1 MCEHRARRTP
11 LLAAV
16 AAGCLAA
23 VKALGAWLTGSLAL
37 VSAALDSVVDL
48 VLSAA
53 NYVVVRK
60 SAEPP
65 DEEHAWG
72 HGKFENLAS
81 LLQGLILAA
90 AGVGLVAAAV
100 DRLLEGGA
108 PEHTGVGVAIL
119 ALSLGVGL
127 WVSRHLSRAAAEI
140 DSPALAADSAH
151 YRTDIWVNGG
161 ALVALL
167 VVRWTGWWP
176 ADPLV
181 AILVAAGVF
190 RTSWRLILDAVQVLT
205 DRALPQE
212 ETQVIRRV
220 VASFAPEVLG
230 FHDLRTRRSG
240 PHRFIE
246 MHLEIPRETTF
257 ERAHDLI
264 VRVMRTIE
272 RELPRSKVTI
282 HGDPVATDPV
292 ATDSAATD
300 PVATDPTA
308 ARGPHR
314 PGSGS
319 M

>member
-1 MCEHRARRTP
+1 MNENDARRSP
-11 LLAAV
+11 LLAVV
-16 AAGCLAA
+16 AAGLLAA

-53 NYVVVRK
+53 NYVVVHQ
-60 SAEPP
+60 SAKPP
-65 DEEHAWG
+65 DEDHAWG

-81 LLQGLILAA
+81 LIQGLILAG

-100 DRLLEGGA
+100 DRLLGGGV
-108 PEHTGVGVAIL
+108 PERTGLGVAIL
-119 ALSLGVGL
+119 AVSLAVGL
-127 WVSRHLSRAAAEI
+127 WVSRHLSRAAAKI
-140 DSPALAADSAH
+140 DSPALEADSAH
-151 YRTDIWVNGG
+151 YRTDLWVNGG

-190 RTSWRLILDAVQVLT
+190 RTAWRLIWDAVQVLT

-220 VASFAPEVLG
+220 VASFAPEVVG

-246 MHLEIPRETTF
+246 LHLEIPRETSF
-257 ERAHDLI
+257 QRAHDLI
-264 VRVMRTIE
+264 VRVMGTIE

-282 HGDPVATDPV
+282 HGDPVGVVPPAD
-292 ATDSAATD
+292 
-300 PVATDPTA
+300 
-308 ARGPHR
+308 R
-314 PGSGS
+314 PS
-319 M
+319 